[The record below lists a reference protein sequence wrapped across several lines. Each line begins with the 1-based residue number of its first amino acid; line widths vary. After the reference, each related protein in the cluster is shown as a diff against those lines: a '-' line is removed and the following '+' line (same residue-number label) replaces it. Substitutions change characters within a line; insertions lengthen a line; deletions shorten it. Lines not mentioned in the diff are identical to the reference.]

1 MTKELIGV
9 DVGGTTIKIGRFTLD
24 GKCIKKWDI
33 PTNKTENGRFIVDEI
48 LDSILHQVDLESIHG
63 IGFGVPGPVING
75 VVAHCVNLGWPKT
88 YLVNDVLLKLGK
100 SDILI
105 RATND
110 ANAAAA
116 GEAFQG
122 AAKDYENVC
131 MLTLG
136 TGVGG
141 GIVVNGIVINGI
153 NGSAGELGHLVVDDK
168 YHFACNCGKK
178 GCLETVASATGI
190 VSLAKAV
197 LHESSEPSLLRQF
210 DTFSAKRV
218 FDIAKSGDNLANQVI
233 EEAASYL
240 AKAMANV
247 ALTLNPDVFVLGGGV
262 ANAGEFLIKKIEPYY
277 YALVEP
283 FVSETKIMLAK
294 LGNDAGIY
302 GAASLVK

>member
-1 MTKELIGV
+1 MTKQIIGV
-9 DVGGTTIKIGRFTLD
+9 DVGGTTIKIGRFTQD
-24 GKCIKKWDI
+24 GVLLQKWDI
-33 PTNKTENGRFIVDEI
+33 PTNRSQNGQFIVQEI
-48 LDSILHQVDLESIHG
+48 LESINAHVVVSDIKG
-63 IGFGVPGPVING
+63 IGFGVPGPVVHG
-75 VVAHCVNLGWPKT
+75 VVTNCINLGWGKT
-88 YLVNDVLLKLGK
+88 YLVDDVKA
-100 SDILI
+100 LI
-105 RATND
+105 DNPTITIAATND

-141 GIVVNGIVINGI
+141 GIVINGIVINGI

-190 VSLAKAV
+190 VSLAKAI
-197 LHESSEPSLLRQF
+197 LQESSESSLLRQF

-218 FDIAKSGDNLANQVI
+218 FDIAKAGDLLANQII
-233 EEAASYL
+233 EEAAHYL

-262 ANAGEFLIKKIEPYY
+262 SNAGEFLIHKIEPYY